1 MAERERGY
9 LATTRIQVGIG
20 SDAQSVGLLLD
31 GCDNGAF
38 DLAFSPGFEND
49 HLQSEAAHRGLR
61 LLDIIPRETRIVRIH
76 KDRNPGCGRN
86 EFMQQLQPLGDKLGS
101 DKSDSRDVS

>member
-9 LATTRIQVGIG
+9 LAATRIQVGIG

-49 HLQSEAAHRGLR
+49 HLQSEAAHRGTEQRDELAAPHYSMTSSARSSVAVGITKPSAFAALR
-61 LLDIIPRETRIVRIH
+61 LTTS
-76 KDRNPGCGRN
+76 RNRVGACTG
-86 EFMQQLQPLGDKLGS
+86 
-101 DKSDSRDVS
+101 